1 MATPIFGVTLGPYT
15 TNESHVRRCLPLQM
29 ARQPWWAL
37 VKYGNMHF
45 TCTKGSKF
53 LDHLSDYQLVKKA
66 SVRFGTVKKAWVC
79 SDTTVG
85 NAERQKTIAK
95 TAVTHIG
102 VTDAPHSTL
111 RQLPSA
117 ILRSVC
123 CTHSNRGDDV
133 IKFCEP
139 NVIRKGDTGITSTGI
154 TGTASQQLRIR
165 LEVATTLQIKILA

>member
-1 MATPIFGVTLGPYT
+1 MATPFFAVILGPYT
-15 TNESHVRRCLPLQM
+15 TNESHVRRCLPLQI

-66 SVRFGTVKKAWVC
+66 SVRFGTVKKARVC

-85 NAERQKTIAK
+85 NPERQKTLAK

-102 VTDAPHSTL
+102 VTDTPHSTL

-133 IKFCEP
+133 IILCAERDSNRRHWHNFHWNYRHGVTTTK
-139 NVIRKGDTGITSTGI
+139 NKTSSGDYPTG
-154 TGTASQQLRIR
+154 
-165 LEVATTLQIKILA
+165 